1 MADKLTIKDYLDFFG
16 DKSSTADEVLEST
29 FGASQRGSSMT
40 PEMMQLI
47 MGAVEPG
54 GGIKTAGKAAL
65 KGGKNIL
72 DILRELFG
80 RGKPEMGDVLAG
92 LQRRSQPSEFVG
104 ETTPGQQEL
113 FKDYISGA
121 MERISGKQATKL
133 PAQDL
138 PTQGQLMPNKF
149 LIRNRNLTSKGGSV
163 EPMESLPNLNQG
175 PISSRTP
182 EQNVVRNIMK
192 AIDRQARESGARSSE
207 SYFYNQMGYET
218 LIDLLRKA
226 GK

>member
-72 DILRELFG
+72 DILW
-80 RGKPEMGDVLAG
+80 
-92 LQRRSQPSEFVG
+92 
-104 ETTPGQQEL
+104 
-113 FKDYISGA
+113 
-121 MERISGKQATKL
+121 
-133 PAQDL
+133 
-138 PTQGQLMPNKF
+138 
-149 LIRNRNLTSKGGSV
+149 
-163 EPMESLPNLNQG
+163 
-175 PISSRTP
+175 
-182 EQNVVRNIMK
+182 
-192 AIDRQARESGARSSE
+192 
-207 SYFYNQMGYET
+207 
-218 LIDLLRKA
+218 
-226 GK
+226 